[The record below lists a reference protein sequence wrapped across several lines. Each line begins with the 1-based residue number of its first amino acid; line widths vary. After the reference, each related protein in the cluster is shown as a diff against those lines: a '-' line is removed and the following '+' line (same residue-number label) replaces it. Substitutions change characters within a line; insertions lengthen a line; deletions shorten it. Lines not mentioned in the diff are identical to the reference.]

1 MMPNIGYTA
10 LVLALVLAVY
20 AVVTAVVSARMNRPK
35 LLQSARNAALG
46 VTALLT
52 LAVGVLVYLLLTRH
66 YQTEYVASVS
76 NDAATIFF
84 RVTALWGGQD
94 GSLLFFSWLMSLFTG
109 TVLLTKWDSDRSLIP
124 YVIAVMQGVLV
135 FFVGVVVTV
144 ANPFKQLAF
153 FPPDGQGLNPLLYHW
168 GMIIH
173 PPILYIGYVALVV
186 PFAFAVAA
194 LITRQ
199 RGDLWM
205 RTTRRWTLIAWLFL
219 SAGLLLGG
227 RWAYD
232 VLGWGGYWGWDPVE
246 NAAFIPWLM
255 ATPFLHSVVIQE
267 NRGMLKRWNAALI
280 MITFCLMIEGSF
292 LTRSGVISSV
302 HTFAQSPIGPL
313 FTIFLAIVFFGCLF
327 LFVQRWDDLKS
338 DNDLGSLLSR
348 ESAFLLNNLLFIG
361 VAFVV
366 WWGTHFP
373 LISEAATGNKIFVG
387 PPFFEKA
394 AGPLFAGILLL
405 MGIAPLMPW
414 RHVSSRRLLK
424 QLTWP
429 IIVGLVTMAALVT
442 LTWIRMPGAVMAF
455 GFCAFSLTTTLMEYG
470 RGIQARHKAHGENY
484 FQALARMAARNRRR
498 YGGYLIHLG
507 VILCAIGI
515 IGMEFYQIKTQQNVA
530 RGESFTI
537 SSPFVGTYELT
548 YRNLATGE
556 RRNANIEILEATL
569 DVKHNGRFV
578 GTIVPYREFFVQ
590 QQQPMTIPDI
600 HTEFGN
606 ELYVILAGWEGTG
619 ETASFTAYIN
629 PLISWLWFGG
639 IVFVVGTL
647 VAAWPAS
654 DPTPRTRTVRVD
666 RRIVAA
672 K

>member
-1 MMPNIGYTA
+1 M
-10 LVLALVLAVY
+10 
-20 AVVTAVVSARMNRPK
+20 
-35 LLQSARNAALG
+35 
-46 VTALLT
+46 
-52 LAVGVLVYLLLTRH
+52 
-66 YQTEYVASVS
+66 
-76 NDAATIFF
+76 
-84 RVTALWGGQD
+84 
-94 GSLLFFSWLMSLFTG
+94 
-109 TVLLTKWDSDRSLIP
+109 
-124 YVIAVMQGVLV
+124 
-135 FFVGVVVTV
+135 
-144 ANPFKQLAF
+144 
-153 FPPDGQGLNPLLYHW
+153 
-168 GMIIH
+168 
-173 PPILYIGYVALVV
+173 ALVV

-246 NAAFIPWLM
+246 NAALIPWLT
-255 ATPFLHSVVIQE
+255 ATPFLHSVMMQE

-313 FTIFLAIVFFGCLF
+313 FTIFLAIVFFGCLI
-327 LFVQRWDDLKS
+327 LFVQRWDILKS
-338 DNDLGSLLSR
+338 DNELDSLLSR

-361 VAFVV
+361 AAFIV

-414 RHVSSRRLLK
+414 RYVSSRRLLK

-429 IIVGLVTMAALVT
+429 IIVGLVTMVALVAF
-442 LTWIRMPGAVMAF
+442 TWIRMPGAVLAF
-455 GFCAFSLTTTLMEYG
+455 GFCAFSLTATLMEYG

-484 FQALARMAARNRRR
+484 FQALARLTARNRRR
-498 YGGYLIHLG
+498 YGGYLIHIG
-507 VILCAIGI
+507 VIFCAIGI

-530 RGESFTI
+530 RGESFSI

-548 YRNLATGE
+548 YRNLSPGE
-556 RRNANIEILEATL
+556 KPNANIEILEATL
-569 DVKHNGRFV
+569 DVTHNGQFV
-578 GTIVPYREFFVQ
+578 GTIVPYREFFIQ

-600 HTEFGN
+600 HGGFGN

-629 PLISWLWFGG
+629 PLINWLWFGG
-639 IVFVVGTL
+639 VVFVIGTL
-647 VAAWPAS
+647 VAAWPTA
-654 DPTPRTRTVRVD
+654 DRTPRTRTVGLD
-666 RRIVAA
+666 RRMVAA